1 MSVVMDADRIGR
13 TLIRI
18 AHEILERNRGVEE
31 LALIG
36 IRTRGVPL
44 AKRLAQGILEI
55 HGHDVPTGALD
66 ITLYRDDLM
75 RHAVGPQ
82 PLVRRTE
89 IAFSIDDRRILLV
102 DDVLYTGRTI
112 RAALDALIDF
122 GRPKAIQLVVLVD
135 RGHRELPIKADYV
148 GKRPIKKVP
157 TLRGKTVVN
166 LFYEPSTRTRT
177 SFEIAEKRLSAD
189 TLNIAVASSSV
200 LKGETLVDT
209 AMNIEAMQPDMIVI
223 RHASSGAGHLLSR
236 VCKSRII
243 NAGDGMHEHPTQAL
257 LDAFT
262 IREHKQC
269 IEGLKIAIIGDL
281 LHSRVLRSNA
291 LLLTKLGANLW
302 VCGPPTLVPPGIEC
316 LGVRVTTSVDE
327 AVRDADVIMMLRIQQ
342 ERMQGAFFPSLR
354 EYFNVF
360 GMTTERVKLAKPDVI
375 IMHPGP
381 MNRGVE
387 IASDVA
393 DGPYSVILE
402 QVANGV
408 AVRMAVLY
416 LLAGGVE
423 DEAAA

>member
-1 MSVVMDADRIGR
+1 VKKDLLGIADLTSEEIYLVLETADAMREIGR
-13 TLIRI
+13 
-18 AHEILERNRGVEE
+18 
-31 LALIG
+31 
-36 IRTRGVPL
+36 
-44 AKRLAQGILEI
+44 
-55 HGHDVPTGALD
+55 
-66 ITLYRDDLM
+66 
-75 RHAVGPQ
+75 
-82 PLVRRTE
+82 
-89 IAFSIDDRRILLV
+89 
-102 DDVLYTGRTI
+102 
-112 RAALDALIDF
+112 
-122 GRPKAIQLVVLVD
+122 
-135 RGHRELPIKADYV
+135 
-148 GKRPIKKVP
+148 RPIKKVP

-189 TLNIAVASSSV
+189 TLNVAVAASSV
-200 LKGETLVDT
+200 LKGETLADT
-209 AMNIEAMQPDMIVI
+209 ARNIEAMSPDMIVL
-223 RHASSGAGHLLSR
+223 RHPSSGACQLLAQI
-236 VCKSRII
+236 CKSRII

-262 IREHKQC
+262 IREHKPRF
-269 IEGLKIAIIGDL
+269 EGLKVAIVGDL

-291 LLLTKLGANLW
+291 LLLTKLGADVW
-302 VCGPPTLVPPGIEC
+302 VSGPPTLLPPGIER
-316 LGVRVTTSVDE
+316 LGVHVTTSVDE
-327 AVRDADVIMMLRIQQ
+327 AVTDADVIMMLRIQQ

-360 GMTTERVKLAKPDVI
+360 GMTAARVRRAKSDVI

-387 IASDVA
+387 IASEVA